1 MTPLL
6 LVCSLC
12 LPVPVAQVELGL
24 AQAPAAGSSSAP
36 ARLAWGRASGD
47 AADPAEALTPPT
59 WQTPALVASMGAFAV
74 GGNALAAS
82 RGFNVGRLVL
92 DQSALVVGS
101 LVGIAGVLWG
111 SFALG
116 PKEGGLLLPLSERKI
131 VAVLL
136 LGGVVGGIGGLA
148 AAEAA
153 AGRLDH
159 PWALLGGAAGFL
171 VTSGVIV
178 ALVDGIFG
186 LPVWANALM
195 VPLGLAGGTVG
206 GYSLAIPRR

>member
-12 LPVPVAQVELGL
+12 LPVPAATAQLGL
-24 AQAPAAGSSSAP
+24 GQTHEAATRVAWREAAPAEPLS
-36 ARLAWGRASGD
+36 
-47 AADPAEALTPPT
+47 PPT

-82 RGFNVGRLVL
+82 RGFNIGRLAL
-92 DQSALVVGS
+92 DESAMVVGS

-111 SFALG
+111 SFAFG

-131 VAVLL
+131 VTVLL
-136 LGGVVGGIGGLA
+136 LGGVVGGIGALA
-148 AAEAA
+148 AVEAA

-159 PWALLGGAAGFL
+159 PWALLGGAGGFL

-178 ALVDGIFG
+178 ALVDGLFG

-206 GYSLAIPRR
+206 GYALAIPRR